1 MGVLVAGTAVD
12 GGVEGIVVE
21 PGSRVVEVD
30 TVEDDPGRVV
40 VVVVVVVVSGSGGRT
55 GPAPG

>member
-40 VVVVVVVVSGSGGRT
+40 VVVVVVSGSGGRT